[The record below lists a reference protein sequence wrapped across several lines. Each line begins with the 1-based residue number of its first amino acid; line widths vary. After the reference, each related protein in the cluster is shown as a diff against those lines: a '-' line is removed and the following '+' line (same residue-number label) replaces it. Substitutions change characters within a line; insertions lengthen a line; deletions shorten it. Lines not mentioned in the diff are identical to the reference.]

1 MGRGSRIT
9 VSSVRVRVRVSVGV
23 RWRQYGK
30 GLKGYC
36 EFSGG

>member
-9 VSSVRVRVRVSVGV
+9 VSSVRVRVRVSVRV
-23 RWRQYGK
+23 RWRQYEK